1 MKKPPQVAAEIER
14 RLKRTW
20 HLTLGGDT
28 SHWPHLF
35 HLGKP
40 TTADLHG
47 DFGTAQQWS
56 FAWQDWA
63 RTHDLELVCQ
73 SRRVGATQQVLP
85 THVKLPDVDT
95 AARIVGTEWRARLAR
110 GRRRLLAVR
119 TGFPALQDPSEIVRA
134 TEAYSEADFD
144 VLCTASTWF
153 QQHQGSGLSPR
164 QVPIEGL
171 HSKWLNSHRQHVL
184 AISGV
189 EDLGL
194 ADVRPN
200 PVHFTYLDPI
210 HRQSGRR
217 LHDSVCP
224 GFRMQPEY
232 LPEVVIITENKD
244 TSVLFPE
251 MPQAISVQ
259 GHGSAGPNLIS
270 RVDWI
275 KEAPRVVYW
284 GDLDSRGF
292 EIVNDYRRY
301 GVHMETIL
309 MDPATL
315 TRFARFKAETD
326 DKGLPLKRS
335 PQKAVPFLT
344 EDERLTY
351 EMITDSTGLYPI
363 RVEQERIPLNV
374 AMAALH
380 DVLHPLSAE
389 S

>member
-1 MKKPPQVAAEIER
+1 MKTPPQVAADIER

-20 HLTLGGDT
+20 HLTLGGDA
-28 SHWPHLF
+28 SHWPHSF
-35 HLGKP
+35 PLGKP
-40 TTADLHG
+40 TRAHLDG
-47 DFGTAQQWS
+47 NFGTAQQWS
-56 FAWQDWA
+56 FEWQDWA
-63 RTHDLELVCQ
+63 RAHALELVWQ
-73 SRRVGATQQVLP
+73 PRRIGATQQELP
-85 THVKLPDVDT
+85 SHVKLPDVDT
-95 AARIVGTEWRARLAR
+95 AAGVVGPEWRARLAR
-110 GRRRLLAVR
+110 GRRRLATVCM
-119 TGFPALQDPSEIVRA
+119 GFPALRAPWEIVRA
-134 TEAYSEADFD
+134 TDGYSEVDFN
-144 VLCTASTWF
+144 VLCTASAWF
-153 QQHQGSGLSPR
+153 QQYQGTGLSPR

-171 HSKWLNSHRQHVL
+171 HSKWLDGHRQHVL
-184 AISGV
+184 ALAGV

-194 ADVRPN
+194 VDVRPN
-200 PVHFTYLDPI
+200 PVHFTYLDPT

-224 GFRMQPEY
+224 GFPMQPEY

-251 MPQAISVQ
+251 MIQAISVQ
-259 GHGSAGPNLIS
+259 GHGSAGPTLIS

-301 GVHMETIL
+301 GVNIETIL

-326 DKGLPLKRS
+326 DKGVPLKRF

-351 EMITDSTGLYPI
+351 EMITDPAGLHPI
-363 RVEQERIPLNV
+363 RVEQERMPLNV
-374 AMAALH
+374 ALAALH
-380 DVLHPLSAE
+380 GLLQPLSAE
-389 S
+389 H